1 MDDALVTVFEAFA
14 QLAPEDQQELLA
26 LANSL
31 ASKQ

>member
-1 MDDALVTVFEAFA
+1 MDDALVTVLDAFA

-26 LANSL
+26 LAILL